1 MGVEITWMGH
11 ATFRLGGSRVVYID
25 PWKVSSS
32 PGDGQVVF
40 VSHSHFDHFSAQDV
54 EKVSAEGAV
63 VTGPPDVISQIG
75 SGYALRPGDVFDA
88 DGVTMIGVPAYNV
101 GKAFHP
107 KANGWLGAVIEMDG
121 VRVYYAGDTDKIDE
135 MDDLSGID
143 VALLPVGGTYT
154 LDAAEA
160 ARAAEAIGCAAA
172 IPYHFGDVVGSADD
186 AAQFAAAAACKVH
199 VLAGGES
206 VRI

>member
-11 ATFRLGGSRVVYID
+11 ATFRIAGSRVVYVD
-25 PWKVSSS
+25 PWKVASS
-32 PGDGQVVF
+32 PGDGHVVF
-40 VSHSHFDHFSAQDV
+40 VSHSHFDHLSAEDIR
-54 EKVSAEGAV
+54 KVSARGAV
-63 VTGPPDVISQIG
+63 LIAPPDVISQVG
-75 SGYALRPGDVFDA
+75 SGYTLLPGDVFDA
-88 DGVTMIGVPAYNV
+88 DGVKVIGVPAYNV

-121 VRVYYAGDTDKIDE
+121 VRTYYAGDTDKIDE
-135 MDDLSGID
+135 MNDLSAID

-160 ARAAEAIGCAAA
+160 AAAADAIGCAAA
-172 IPYHFGDVVGSADD
+172 IPYHFGEVVGSAAD
-186 AAQFAAAAACKVH
+186 AAAFADAAACKVH

-206 VRI
+206 VRV